1 MTYIEIVLAIDA
13 IAVVAVLILGI
24 RALMRKGNDGP

>member
-1 MTYIEIVLAIDA
+1 VLAIDA